1 MPSRSKLLVL
11 TMHGFSNGGYFL
23 ILGFLSLIGSM
34 AFWFRDVISEGRFS
48 LKDVLCNYILKIVKA
63 IPKEEIKQ
71 ILDNYSKDTSISRA
85 EHLPKEEFGY
95 YLAGSTNNSCLS
107 SLAITAPSKN
117 LKKSSL
123 IRKSESKTTSTD
135 LVVFLSWKRSFQESQ
150 G

>member
-1 MPSRSKLLVL
+1 
-11 TMHGFSNGGYFL
+11 MHGFSNGGYFL
-23 ILGFLSLIGSM
+23 TLGFLSLIGSM

-71 ILDNYSKDTSISRA
+71 ILDNYSKDTRISRA
-85 EHLPKEEFGY
+85 DHLPKEEFGY
-95 YLAGSTNNSCLS
+95 YLAGS

-123 IRKSESKTTSTD
+123 IRKSESKTSSTD
-135 LVVFLSWKRSFQESQ
+135 LVV
-150 G
+150 